1 MSLAIANTDKL
12 CMLRQDALRLGLAVL
27 PPDVNRSGADFTVEK
42 QADGSVAIRYAL
54 GAVKRVGLAA
64 MAQLVAAR
72 GGRPF
77 KDLADFTLRV
87 EASAIS
93 RGQIEILAK
102 AGAFDGIV
110 PNRAQVFTAAEAIVR
125 LTQSHAE
132 ERLSGQIGL
141 FGGGAPEPVRLSKLE
156 DWPQLERLNF
166 EVESIGFHISAHP
179 LDMYAA
185 ALKRIGVVASSG
197 IERRAQAGGTRLK
210 LAGTVSAKKER
221 ITRTGSR
228 MMWLTL
234 TDGEGAF
241 EVTLF
246 SEVLNRVRDLLA
258 DGTALLVTADAKIE
272 AEALRLTATDVVLL
286 EKAAAEAGGSMRVWL
301 DRSEALPQIRAL
313 LDREGRGRGR
323 ITLVPKTGLTRDLDI
338 VLPGGFNV
346 SPRLAQ
352 AMKMVPGVE
361 RIESL

>member
-1 MSLAIANTDKL
+1 MA
-12 CMLRQDALRLGLAVL
+12 R
-27 PPDVNRSGADFTVEK
+27 
-42 QADGSVAIRYAL
+42 VAIRYAL

-72 GGRPF
+72 GHRPF
-77 KDLADFTLRV
+77 KDLADFALRV
-87 EASAIS
+87 EAGAIS
-93 RGQIEILAK
+93 RGQIEVLAK
-102 AGAFDGIV
+102 SGAFESIV
-110 PNRAQVFTAAEAIVR
+110 PNRAQVFAAAESIVR

-132 ERLSGQIGL
+132 ERSSGQIGL
-141 FGGGAPEPVRLSKLE
+141 FGGGGGGPEPVRLPKLE
-156 DWPQLERLNF
+156 DWQQTEKLNF

-197 IERRAQAGGTRLK
+197 IERRAQAGGARLK

-246 SEVLNRVRDLLA
+246 SEVLNRVRDILA
-258 DGTALLVTADAKIE
+258 DGTALLVTADVKIE

-286 EKAAAEAGGSMRVWL
+286 EKAAAEAGGSLRVWL
-301 DRSEALPQIRAL
+301 DRTEALPQIRAI
-313 LDREGRGRGR
+313 LDREGRGKGR
-323 ITLVPKTGLTRDLDI
+323 ITLVPKTGMTRDLDI
-338 VLPGGFNV
+338 VLPGGFNI

-352 AMKMVPGVE
+352 AMQAVPGVE
-361 RIESL
+361 KIESL